1 MRFLKFRG
9 ARSENDTMAEEK
21 PDPKQLV
28 ELSRVRILLVEDSQ
42 IDRDVALASLRKLGA
57 TSVQVAETGSLALGK
72 IQNALEIRKPFDL
85 ILLDAKMP
93 GQDGIAVLKSLRS
106 QLKTK
111 STPVIMI
118 TASAHSDEVSEFI
131 GMGISG
137 YIVKP
142 FQLEVLKTKLLEA
155 IAVLKKSSKQAS

>member
-1 MRFLKFRG
+1 
-9 ARSENDTMAEEK
+9 MAEEK